1 MNYIDLSAR
10 LERHV
15 QDYFHSRKTSRLP
28 YHNLDH
34 TLIVVEAA
42 SQMADH
48 YQISDRD
55 RFVIVAAAW
64 FHDLGYFVNADNHE
78 EYSVHLAQEFL
89 HELQVEPETIALI
102 SDAILTTRIPQ
113 LPKTRLQEIL
123 CDADLFHFGI
133 DDFWQLS
140 KRLRKELEL
149 RENRPIS
156 KAEWRERTLETLGN
170 HQYFTDY
177 CKLLLGNGK
186 NENINRLQK
195 KESIQSNKMHD
206 QTNGDTVGRI
216 KKMESKINDRNRFAI
231 TMFRVS
237 SSNNQRLSDMAD
249 RKAHIMISV
258 NAIILSA
265 IISLVLRRLD
275 QYSYM
280 AWPTYLII
288 CVAVLTMIYC
298 ILATRPSLPRGNFKM
313 HELEEKKVNLLFFG
327 NYTKM
332 SLEDY
337 TLAMEQVLNNV
348 ELSYKTLIKDVYAQG
363 LVLERKYKFLRKAY
377 NIFMYGVI
385 LSALAFITAS
395 ITSGKI
401 KIR

>member
-1 MNYIDLSAR
+1 MNYIDLSAKV
-10 LERHV
+10 ESHV
-15 QDYFHSRKTSRLP
+15 QNYFDSRKNSRLP
-28 YHNLDH
+28 YHNLNH

-42 SQMADH
+42 SQIGDH
-48 YQISDRD
+48 YQINDRD
-55 RFVIVAAAW
+55 RFVVNAAAW

-78 EYSVHLAQEFL
+78 EHSVHLAQEFL

-102 SDAILTTRIPQ
+102 SETILATRSPQ
-113 LPKTRLQEIL
+113 MPKTKLQEIL

-156 KAEWRERTLETLGN
+156 KTEWRERTLETLSN

-186 NENINRLQK
+186 NENIKRLQNK
-195 KESIQSNKMHD
+195 DSIQSNKTPNHIND
-206 QTNGDTVGRI
+206 DTVGRI
-216 KKMESKINDRNRFAI
+216 KKMESKINDRNKFAI

-237 SSNNQRLSDMAD
+237 SANNQRLSDMAD

-327 NYTKM
+327 NYSKM

-363 LVLERKYKFLRKAY
+363 LVLERKYKFLRTAY